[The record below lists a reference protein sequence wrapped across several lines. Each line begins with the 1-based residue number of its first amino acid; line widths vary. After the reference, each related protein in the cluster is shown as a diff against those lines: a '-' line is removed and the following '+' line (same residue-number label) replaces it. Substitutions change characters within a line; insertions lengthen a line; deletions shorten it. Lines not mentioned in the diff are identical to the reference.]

1 MQDCP
6 ECADSVYTVIK
17 AVKVEAIVQKLIET
31 NPRLKRSD
39 RILQM
44 LDKANTFKGSD
55 HFQIRPVK
63 QEFSQ
68 VNDWEDLFEPSK
80 FVKKNEL

>member
-17 AVKVEAIVQKLIET
+17 AVKDEAIVQKLIET

-44 LDKANTFKGSD
+44 LDQANTFKGSD
-55 HFQIRPVK
+55 HFQIRAVK
-63 QEFSQ
+63 
-68 VNDWEDLFEPSK
+68 
-80 FVKKNEL
+80 